1 MGSPTAVDDVS
12 GKGPLPHWREKNR
25 AVAEA
30 PDRQMARPRGSRLAR
45 ALPPAPAPDSYPECR
60 AVLTLIAATNWTVD
74 SSAALVIPTDHSTMH
89 HPNTAPLRIC
99 DR

>member
-45 ALPPAPAPDSYPECR
+45 ASLR
-60 AVLTLIAATNWTVD
+60 HRRQ
-74 SSAALVIPTDHSTMH
+74 IPTLNVVPFRIASLEMLPDTEPLPHLICSRRIFGSGGGDEAGH
-89 HPNTAPLRIC
+89 HGDAR
-99 DR
+99 

>member
-30 PDRQMARPRGSRLAR
+30 PDRQMTTRIAPRPR
-45 ALPPAPAPDSYPECR
+45 LPPAPAPDSYPECR

-74 SSAALVIPTDHSTMH
+74 SSAALVIPTDRSTMH